1 VITAKGGKKPDEEK
15 AYRPKQCP
23 WIVHSLKLKPNF
35 RKKDPT
41 GMPCHIDTLK
51 TQDPMYI
58 ETDSCIHNIYG
69 YNPS

>member
-23 WIVHSLKLKPNF
+23 WIVHSLKLKHNF

-51 TQDPMYI
+51 TQEPM
-58 ETDSCIHNIYG
+58 
-69 YNPS
+69 